1 MPALAHGNEI
11 FVGDT
16 VARSVDH
23 FDHKGMKRL
32 RVKQISQSIGD
43 RMIHANNRFKLR
55 KNVKEPATSR

>member
-1 MPALAHGNEI
+1 
-11 FVGDT
+11 
-16 VARSVDH
+16 
-23 FDHKGMKRL
+23 MKRL